1 MKRPEFDLS
10 VYLVMGPGDVRHHG
24 LEEVLSRALKG
35 GVTLVQLRDKTADK
49 QQFVE
54 LGRAMQALLKPAGVP
69 LIVNDRVEEAIA
81 LDAAGVHVGQDDM
94 PARLAR
100 QSVGP
105 ERLVGLS
112 SSRPE
117 DAAAADPQVVDYLGA
132 GPVHVTT
139 GKADAKSPIAAQ
151 GVEAICRASS
161 LPVVAI
167 GGIREVDVPDL
178 VAAGAAGVAVVSAIC
193 AAEDP
198 EAAAR
203 GLRRAMTQARKSA

>member
-1 MKRPEFDLS
+1 MKRSEFDLS

-54 LGRAMQALLKPAGVP
+54 LGRAMQTLLKPAGVP

-94 PARLAR
+94 PARLVR

-105 ERLVGLS
+105 DLLIGLS

-117 DAAAADPQVVDYLGA
+117 DAAAADPKVVDYLGA
-132 GPVHVTT
+132 GPVRATT
-139 GKADAKSPIAAQ
+139 SKADAKTPIAAQ

-203 GLRRAMTQARKSA
+203 GLRQAMKQARRSA

>member
-10 VYLVMGPGDVRHHG
+10 VYLVMGPGDVRQHG

-139 GKADAKSPIAAQ
+139 SKADAKSPIAAQ